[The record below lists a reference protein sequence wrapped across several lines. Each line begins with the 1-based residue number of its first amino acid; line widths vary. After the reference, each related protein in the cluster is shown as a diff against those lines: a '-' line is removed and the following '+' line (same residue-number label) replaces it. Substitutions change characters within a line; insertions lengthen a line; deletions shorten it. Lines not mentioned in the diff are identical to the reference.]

1 MNALRLSILRHSPIY
16 SRLPCTIVILPAV
29 GWRATRRDE
38 IKLEAVTAH
47 EYECGDARAWLPQI
61 VRNTCDTWL
70 EKNRPL
76 ELSLEFDERFHLPT
90 CHIPETIKIA
100 GGGRR
105 SLVLALETLPPRFCD
120 TAKEGFSLLKPG
132 LLHPR
137 EGHAGAVLV
146 CERN

>member
-16 SRLPCTIVILPAV
+16 SRLPFAIVIFPCV
-29 GWRATRRDE
+29 GWRATRKDE

-47 EYECGDARAWLPQI
+47 EYECGDACAWLPQI
-61 VRNTCDTWL
+61 VLNTCDTWL
-70 EKNRPL
+70 EKNRHL
-76 ELSLEFDERFHLPT
+76 ELSMEFDERLHLPT
-90 CHIPETIKIA
+90 CDILETIKIA
-100 GGGRR
+100 GGGLR

-120 TAKEGFSLLKPG
+120 TAEEGFSRLKPG

-146 CERN
+146 CECN

>member
-1 MNALRLSILRHSPIY
+1 MAAADRTQYLRHLAGEESSP
-16 SRLPCTIVILPAV
+16 
-29 GWRATRRDE
+29 G
-38 IKLEAVTAH
+38 
-47 EYECGDARAWLPQI
+47 
-61 VRNTCDTWL
+61 
-70 EKNRPL
+70 
-76 ELSLEFDERFHLPT
+76 LSSEFDERFHLPT
-90 CHIPETIKIA
+90 CDIPETIKIA

-137 EGHAGAVLV
+137 EGHAGAVLI

>member
-1 MNALRLSILRHSPIY
+1 MKSSWK
-16 SRLPCTIVILPAV
+16 RLPLMS
-29 GWRATRRDE
+29 
-38 IKLEAVTAH
+38 
-47 EYECGDARAWLPQI
+47 GDARAWLPQI
-61 VRNTCDTWL
+61 VRNTCYTWL

-90 CHIPETIKIA
+90 CDTPETIKIA

-132 LLHPR
+132 LLHLR
-137 EGHAGAVLV
+137 GGHAGAVLV

>member
-1 MNALRLSILRHSPIY
+1 MKSSWK
-16 SRLPCTIVILPAV
+16 RLPLMSMNVET
-29 GWRATRRDE
+29 
-38 IKLEAVTAH
+38 
-47 EYECGDARAWLPQI
+47 RAWLPQI

-90 CHIPETIKIA
+90 CDIPETIKIA

-120 TAKEGFSLLKPG
+120 TAKEVSL
-132 LLHPR
+132 
-137 EGHAGAVLV
+137 
-146 CERN
+146 C

>member
-1 MNALRLSILRHSPIY
+1 L
-16 SRLPCTIVILPAV
+16 V
-29 GWRATRRDE
+29 GERQEGRKSSWKR
-38 IKLEAVTAH
+38 VTAH

-70 EKNRPL
+70 EKNRLL

-90 CHIPETIKIA
+90 CDIPETIKIA

-132 LLHPR
+132 LLHPS
-137 EGHAGAVLV
+137 EGHAGAVVLV